1 MSEFKIKVNVE
12 LDADDLKSKLEKLGE
27 GIEIDLKI
35 NTNKIEGQ
43 LKDLKKSFKDTFK
56 LDGQVIKDLN
66 KISKALEKFNKVSN
80 GASSTSKGTS
90 GVSSLIKEYKE
101 LGNIASKLEKQLNSG
116 KLGAD
121 SVNRVS
127 NAIDE
132 LKKKMQALRTKA
144 EGSMDANSLIKKMDD
159 FDHSQLNKSLIDMHS
174 YMNKVDAQADKIRQ
188 TINNIDMSNISDG
201 SKSELQDILDR
212 IEKIK
217 NEAKDVRLDF
227 DVSSSLN
234 DLDDCLDKVKR
245 IQREAKDVGKSKGGL
260 LGSILGTKS
269 EFLNSFSSLT
279 LANVVG
285 DFLEEGIRETVRA
298 WKDLVVETDS
308 AMTDLRKVYD
318 ENLSGDNLS
327 KYLDNVTEVAKNT
340 GKSSVDV
347 IQGTANAVKM
357 GIDDINKALEF
368 SQRASMFSNVGD
380 VSQEQADTMLSAI
393 LSAYGGVEESLKPV
407 REQIKGASKDY
418 NNLTKFTDL
427 ANHAGELSPSI

>member
-1 MSEFKIKVNVE
+1 MSEFKIKVDVE
-12 LDADDLKSKLEKLGE
+12 LDADDLKSKLEKLG
-27 GIEIDLKI
+27 GDNEIDLKI
-35 NTNKIEGQ
+35 NTNKIEEQ
-43 LKDLKKSFKDTFK
+43 LKGLKKSFKDTFK
-56 LDGQVIKDLN
+56 LDGQVIDDLN
-66 KISKALEKFNKVSN
+66 KIATALKKFDKSLGKPSN
-80 GASSTSKGTS
+80 TQGRQVNGL
-90 GVSSLIKEYKE
+90 VKEYKE
-101 LGNIASKLEKQLNSG
+101 LGNVVAKLEKQLNNG
-116 KLGAD
+116 KLGVD
-121 SVNRVS
+121 SVDRIS

-132 LKKKMQALRTKA
+132 LKKKMQTLRTIA
-144 EGSMDANSLIKKMDD
+144 EGSMDANSLIKMDD
-159 FDHSQLNKSLIDMHS
+159 FDHSQLNKGIADLHS
-174 YMNKVDAQADKIRQ
+174 NLNKVETQAESIRK

-201 SKSELQDILDR
+201 SKSELLDVLDIVER
-212 IEKIK
+212 IKT
-217 NEAKDVRLDF
+217 EAKDVNLDM
-227 DVSSSLN
+227 DTGTALRN
-234 DLDDCLDKVKR
+234 LRDCEDTVKR
-245 IQREAKDVGKSKGGL
+245 ISREAKSSSKGGIFSGM
-260 LGSILGTKS
+260 LGSWD
-269 EFLNSFSSLT
+269 EFKGSFSSLT

-285 DFLEEGIRETVRA
+285 DFLEDAIRETVRA
-298 WKDLVVETDS
+298 WKDLVVETDT

-418 NNLTKFTDL
+418 NTLTKFTDL

>member
-12 LDADDLKSKLEKLGE
+12 LDADDLKSKLEKLG
-27 GIEIDLKI
+27 GDNEIDLKI
-35 NTNKIEGQ
+35 NTNKIEEQ
-43 LKDLKKSFKDTFK
+43 LKGLKKSFKDTFK
-56 LDGQVIKDLN
+56 LDGQVINDLN
-66 KISKALEKFNKVSN
+66 KIATALKKFDKSLGKPSN
-80 GASSTSKGTS
+80 TQGRQVNGL
-90 GVSSLIKEYKE
+90 VKEYKE
-101 LGNIASKLEKQLNSG
+101 LGNVVSKLEKQLNNG
-116 KLGAD
+116 KLGVD
-121 SVNRVS
+121 SVNRIS

-132 LKKKMQALRTKA
+132 LKKKMQVLRTIA
-144 EGSMDANSLIKKMDD
+144 EGSMDANSLIKMDD
-159 FDHSQLNKSLIDMHS
+159 FDHSQLNKGIAEIHNNL
-174 YMNKVDAQADKIRQ
+174 NKVETQAESIRK

-201 SKSELQDILDR
+201 SKSELQDILDIVER
-212 IEKIK
+212 IKT
-217 NEAKDVRLDF
+217 EAKDVNLDMDTGTALRELRDCE
-227 DVSSSLN
+227 DV
-234 DLDDCLDKVKR
+234 VKR
-245 IQREAKDVGKSKGGL
+245 ISRETRSSSKGGFFGGM
-260 LGSILGTKS
+260 LGSWDDFKG
-269 EFLNSFSSLT
+269 SFASLT

-285 DFLEEGIRETVRA
+285 DFLEDTIRETVRA

-357 GIDDINKALEF
+357 GVDDINKALEF

>member
-12 LDADDLKSKLEKLGE
+12 LDADDLKSKLEKLG
-27 GIEIDLKI
+27 GDNEIDLKI
-35 NTNKIEGQ
+35 NTNKIEEQ
-43 LKDLKKSFKDTFK
+43 LKGLKKSFKDTFK
-56 LDGQVIKDLN
+56 LDGQVINDLN
-66 KISKALEKFNKVSN
+66 KIATALKKFDKSLGKPSN
-80 GASSTSKGTS
+80 TQGRQVNGL
-90 GVSSLIKEYKE
+90 VKEYKE
-101 LGNIASKLEKQLNSG
+101 LGNVVAKLEKQLNNG
-116 KLGAD
+116 KLGVD
-121 SVNRVS
+121 SVNRIS
-127 NAIDE
+127 KAIDE
-132 LKKKMQALRTKA
+132 LKKKMQVLRTIA
-144 EGSMDANSLIKKMDD
+144 EGSMDANSLIKMDD
-159 FDHSQLNKSLIDMHS
+159 FDHSQLNKGISEIHS
-174 YMNKVDAQADKIRQ
+174 NLNKVETQAESIRK

-201 SKSELQDILDR
+201 SKSELQDILDIVER
-212 IEKIK
+212 IKT
-217 NEAKDVRLDF
+217 EAKDVNLDMDTGTALRELRDCE
-227 DVSSSLN
+227 DV
-234 DLDDCLDKVKR
+234 VKR
-245 IQREAKDVGKSKGGL
+245 ISRETRSSSKGGFFGGM
-260 LGSILGTKS
+260 LGSWDDFKG
-269 EFLNSFSSLT
+269 SFASLT

-285 DFLEEGIRETVRA
+285 DFLEDTIRETVRA

>member
-1 MSEFKIKVNVE
+1 MSDFRIKVNVE
-12 LDADDLKSKLEKLGE
+12 LDADDLKSKLEKLG
-27 GIEIDLKI
+27 GDNEIDLKI
-35 NTNKIEGQ
+35 NTNKIEEQ
-43 LKDLKKSFKDTFK
+43 LKGLKKSFKDTFK
-56 LDGQVIKDLN
+56 LDGQVINDLN
-66 KISKALEKFNKVSN
+66 KIATALKKFDKSL
-80 GASSTSKGTS
+80 GKPSSTQGRQVN
-90 GVSSLIKEYKE
+90 GLVKEYKE
-101 LGNIASKLEKQLNSG
+101 LGNVVTKLEKQLNNG
-116 KLGAD
+116 KLGVD
-121 SVNRVS
+121 SVNRIS

-132 LKKKMQALRTKA
+132 LKKKMQTLRTIA
-144 EGSMDANSLIKKMDD
+144 EGEMDFNSLIKMDD
-159 FDHSQLNKSLIDMHS
+159 FDHSQLNKGISEIHS
-174 YMNKVDAQADKIRQ
+174 NLNKVETQAESIRK

-201 SKSELQDILDR
+201 SKSELQDILDIVER
-212 IEKIK
+212 IKT
-217 NEAKDVRLDF
+217 EAKDVNLDM
-227 DVSSSLN
+227 DTGTALRN
-234 DLDDCLDKVKR
+234 LRDCEDAVKR
-245 IQREAKDVGKSKGGL
+245 ISREARSSSKGGIFGGM
-260 LGSILGTKS
+260 LGSWDDFKG
-269 EFLNSFSSLT
+269 SFSSLT

-285 DFLEEGIRETVRA
+285 DFLEDAIRETVRA

-368 SQRASMFSNVGD
+368 SQQASMFSNVGD
-380 VSQEQADTMLSAI
+380 VSQEQADTMLSSI

>member
-12 LDADDLKSKLEKLGE
+12 LDADDLKSKLEKLG
-27 GIEIDLKI
+27 GDNEIDLKI
-35 NTNKIEGQ
+35 NTNKIEEQ
-43 LKDLKKSFKDTFK
+43 LKGLKKSFKDTFK
-56 LDGQVIKDLN
+56 LDGQVINDLN
-66 KISKALEKFNKVSN
+66 KIATALKKFDKSLGKPSN
-80 GASSTSKGTS
+80 TQGRQVNGL
-90 GVSSLIKEYKE
+90 VKEYKE
-101 LGNIASKLEKQLNSG
+101 LGNVVTKLEKQLNNG
-116 KLGAD
+116 KLGVD
-121 SVNRVS
+121 SVNRIS

-144 EGSMDANSLIKKMDD
+144 EGEMDFNSLIKMDD
-159 FDHSQLNKSLIDMHS
+159 FDHSQLNKGIAEIHS
-174 YMNKVDAQADKIRQ
+174 NLNKVETQAESIRK

-201 SKSELQDILDR
+201 SKSELQDILDVVER
-212 IEKIK
+212 IKT
-217 NEAKDVRLDF
+217 EAKGVKLDMDTGTALRELRDCEDV
-227 DVSSSLN
+227 
-234 DLDDCLDKVKR
+234 VKR
-245 IQREAKDVGKSKGGL
+245 ISREARSSSKGGIFGGM
-260 LGSILGTKS
+260 LGSWDDFKG
-269 EFLNSFSSLT
+269 SFASLT

-285 DFLEEGIRETVRA
+285 DFLEDTIRETVRA

-340 GKSSVDV
+340 GKSSVEV

-357 GIDDINKALEF
+357 GVDDINKALEF
-368 SQRASMFSNVGD
+368 SQQASMFSNVGD

-407 REQIKGASKDY
+407 REQIKGAGKDY